1 MNWRRLLPNIRYGT
15 EGYPEKVAR
24 RLRATNFAAWLA
36 AAVIAGFALQRLLN
50 PGPWY
55 WGIGTMLTAM
65 AMASVPLLHRF
76 GPFAAPVALIAIV
89 YAHIFRIVYTLGTA
103 DGSFLGYLTAAAL
116 GMLLIGIERIWIAAA
131 LAAMAAGLIVL
142 LHAIAPYNPG
152 LLPESA
158 SLLGSIAVNVVAN
171 TVILF
176 VIVFYALRQAARS
189 EAAAERE
196 RARSDA
202 LLVNIL
208 PPKIAERLKNRGAA
222 GGAGVIADRY
232 DSASILFMD
241 MAGFTA
247 RAADTEPDALVAF
260 LDGVFTDL
268 DALVERHGLEKIKT
282 TGDAYM
288 VVSGVPAL
296 RPDHAEALAAL
307 ALEMRAALAGLA
319 DPKGRPVPVR
329 IGIASGPVVAGVVGR
344 KKFFYDVWGDA
355 VNTAARM
362 EQTAESGTI
371 QVAPQTAALLAP
383 RFELEE
389 RGVIEV
395 RGKGT
400 MRTWLLVAPR
410 VHPSASNA
418 AAEPIAPCAP
428 PR

>member
-15 EGYPEKVAR
+15 EAYPEKVAR

-55 WGIGTMLTAM
+55 WGIGTMLTAA

-76 GPFAAPVALIAIV
+76 GPFAAPVTLIAIV
-89 YAHIFRIVYTLGTA
+89 YAHIFRVVYNLGTA

-116 GMLLIGIERIWIAAA
+116 GLLLIGIERVWIAAA
-131 LAAMAAGLIVL
+131 LAAVAAGLIVL
-142 LHAIAPYNPG
+142 LHAIAPYDPG

-158 SLLGSIAVNVVAN
+158 SLLGSFAVNVAAN

-196 RARSDA
+196 RARSDT

-208 PPKIAERLKNRGAA
+208 PPKIAERLKDRG
-222 GGAGVIADRY
+222 GETIAERHDA
-232 DSASILFMD
+232 ASILFMD

-247 RAADTEPDALVAF
+247 RASDTEPDALVAF
-260 LDGVFTDL
+260 LDGVFTNL
-268 DALVERHGLEKIKT
+268 DVLVERHGLEKIKT

-288 VVSGVPAL
+288 VVSGVPAP
-296 RPDHAEALAAL
+296 RADHAEALAAL
-307 ALEMRAALAGLA
+307 ALEMRDALASLA

-362 EQTAESGTI
+362 EQTAEPGTI
-371 QVAPQTAALLAP
+371 QVAPQTAGLLGP
-383 RFELEE
+383 RFVLEE
-389 RGVIEV
+389 RGVVEV
-395 RGKGT
+395 RGKGP
-400 MRTWLLVAPR
+400 MRTSLLTGRAP
-410 VHPSASNA
+410 
-418 AAEPIAPCAP
+418 APAQTTKL
-428 PR
+428 